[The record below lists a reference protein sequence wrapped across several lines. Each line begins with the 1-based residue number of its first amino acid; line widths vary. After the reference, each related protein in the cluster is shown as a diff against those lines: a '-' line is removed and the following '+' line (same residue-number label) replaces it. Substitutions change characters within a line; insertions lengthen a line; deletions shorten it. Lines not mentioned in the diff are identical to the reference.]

1 MAERVV
7 IMGAAGRDF
16 HVFNTYFRNNP
27 HYEVAAF
34 TATQIPGIADR
45 RYPAVLSGPHYTEG
59 IPIYPEDELETLIRE
74 KHVDQVVFA
83 YSDVSHLAVMH
94 TASRALAAGADFR
107 IIGPEHSFLPSS
119 RPVISVCAVRTGCG
133 KGMVVRRLAELL
145 RGRGLTPVVVRHPMP
160 YGDLAEQA
168 VQRFATLADCDQ
180 HQCTI
185 EEREEYEQH
194 IRSGVVVYAGVD
206 YERILR
212 AAEQEAD
219 VIVWDGGNNDW
230 SFFRPD
236 LEIVVLDP
244 HRAGHELRY
253 HPGETNVRR
262 AHVLIV
268 NKLDSA
274 SVSAV
279 QQVMDNI
286 VQLNPQA
293 TVIQARSAVSVDQPE
308 LIRGKRVLVIE
319 DGPTLTHGEMG
330 YGSGVIAAQRY
341 GAAEIVDPRPFAQGS
356 LIEVFQRAPWIG
368 HALPAMG
375 YSAGQLQDLA
385 ATIAVVDCETIA
397 IATPADLS
405 HLLRLPYPACRVQ
418 YDLEE
423 VSRPDLAE
431 VLEGFLHTKVG
442 HRQAG

>member
-1 MAERVV
+1 MVERVV

-27 HYEVAAF
+27 LYEVTAF
-34 TATQIPGIADR
+34 TATQIPGIAGR
-45 RYPAVLSGPHYTEG
+45 RYPAVLSGPSYPEG

-74 KHVDQVVFA
+74 QHVDQVVFA
-83 YSDVSHLAVMH
+83 YSDVSHVTVMH
-94 TASRALAAGADFR
+94 IASRVLAAGADFR
-107 IIGPEHSFLPSS
+107 IIGPKQSFLSS
-119 RPVISVCAVRTGCG
+119 ARSVISVGAVRTGCG
-133 KGMVVRRLAELL
+133 KGMVVRRLTELL
-145 RGRGLTPVVVRHPMP
+145 RGRGLKPVVVRHPMP
-160 YGDLAEQA
+160 YGDLAKQA
-168 VQRFATLADCDQ
+168 VQRFASLADCDQ

-274 SVSAV
+274 PVSQV

-286 VQLNPQA
+286 AQLNPQA
-293 TVIQARSAVSVDQPE
+293 RVIQARSAVSVDQPE
-308 LIRGKRVLVIE
+308 LIRGRRVLAIE

-330 YGSGVIAAQRY
+330 YGSGVIAAGRY
-341 GAAEIVDPRPFAQGS
+341 GAAEIVDPRPAAQGS
-356 LIEVFQRAPWIG
+356 LIEVFQRCPWIE

-375 YSAGQLQDLA
+375 YSADQLQDLA
-385 ATIAVVDCETIA
+385 ATIAAVDCETIA
-397 IATPADLS
+397 IATPVDLS
-405 HLLRLPYPACRVQ
+405 RLLPLPHPACRVQ

-431 VLEGFLHTKVG
+431 VLEGFLHTQVG
-442 HRQAG
+442 HGKAG